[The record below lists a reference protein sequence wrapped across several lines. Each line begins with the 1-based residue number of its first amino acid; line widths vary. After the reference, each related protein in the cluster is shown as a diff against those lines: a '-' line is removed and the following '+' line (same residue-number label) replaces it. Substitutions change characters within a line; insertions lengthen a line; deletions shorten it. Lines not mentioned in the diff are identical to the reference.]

1 MPQPLLEANVGG
13 QDRDARLERLTQD
26 NIALR
31 DDLSEARRTINALES
46 DLEAVR
52 SANTRAVQA
61 LRRQLMPMYR
71 ALQALFGELD
81 AVAPEGIPEAGNP
94 KVAAVWQSWI
104 TKLPGKR
111 AEIIK
116 ALLEHGEMTVAQLRV
131 ATHSG
136 TQTIYENVS
145 KLRALGLIVNTGQGR
160 YSLKSLE

>member
-13 QDRDARLERLTQD
+13 QDRDARVERLTQE

-46 DLEAVR
+46 ELEAVR
-52 SANTRAVQA
+52 SANARAVQA
-61 LRRQLMPMYR
+61 LRRQLTPMYR

-81 AVAPEGIPEAGNP
+81 AVAPEGIPEESAATAGNP

-104 TKLPGKR
+104 QKLPGKR

-116 ALLEHGEMTVAQLRV
+116 ALLEHGEMTVAQLRI

-136 TQTIYENVS
+136 
-145 KLRALGLIVNTGQGR
+145 
-160 YSLKSLE
+160 